1 MRGIEQTVGFQDTP
15 CLSNSLFDAWANL
28 YRRFAIAMSGSGH
41 QEYGDFW
48 YPDVK
53 AGAQGVKW
61 IEKCVESADNGAVW
75 VDFK

>member
-1 MRGIEQTVGFQDTP
+1 M
-15 CLSNSLFDAWANL
+15 LF
-28 YRRFAIAMSGSGH
+28 RSAIAMSGSGH